1 MVLPRKRDGG
11 GGGRGLRDD
20 VTDEAALHGIR
31 LDHNEGALAL
41 LHVERC

>member
-1 MVLPRKRDGG
+1 MVLPRKRDRGG
-11 GGGRGLRDD
+11 GGLRDD